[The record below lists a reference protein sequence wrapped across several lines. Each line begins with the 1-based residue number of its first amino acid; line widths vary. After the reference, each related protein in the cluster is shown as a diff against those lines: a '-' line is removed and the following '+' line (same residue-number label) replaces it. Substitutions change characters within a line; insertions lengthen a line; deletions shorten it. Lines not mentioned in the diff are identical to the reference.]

1 MGTRMQAQIRM
12 IVCAWILLFS
22 PAWLTAQYDVFWTT
36 ESKAAYNLIMDLRLE
51 ESMSIIRLQ
60 SITHPENLI
69 WPYLEDYA
77 LFLKIFV
84 REDIKKVPAFLEAST
99 ERIERIGTAGESNPL
114 TLMMQSQIH
123 LHQCALRLQ
132 LNQYAAAAGDV
143 NKAFKLLKKNQKLHP
158 ESVENLRL
166 YAAVKI
172 AFGAIPDQYRWL
184 VSMVTSLSGSIDE
197 GLAELHQ
204 ILEKS
209 HPTKNIY
216 YGETILITALAE
228 GRLNNKPEKALGLMN
243 TYYGK
248 TPGNRLIQYMM
259 ASLHMA
265 AGQNDAAIRVLTLD
279 AGVSGAERIP
289 YLDFMLGKCKLFR
302 GDADADIYFKNFL
315 LFNKGSH
322 FIKEAYQKLA
332 WHSLL
337 KNDRDSYFNSMQLLL
352 IKGDDETDEDQ
363 QAMKEAESQA
373 IPHPQLLR
381 ARLLFDGGY
390 YEKASQILN
399 DAFYNTLTHRAQRL
413 EYLYRKGRVLHAMKA
428 YPEALHYYSLAIKAG
443 ENEPY
448 YYACSAALQSGIIH
462 ETLGS
467 EGAATRYY
475 LICLQINPESYATS
489 LHQKARTGLS
499 RME

>member
-1 MGTRMQAQIRM
+1 MGKRIQAQIRM
-12 IVCAWILLFS
+12 IVCAWILILS
-22 PAWLTAQYDVFWTT
+22 PSILSAQYDIFWTT
-36 ESKAAYNLIMDLRLE
+36 ESKAAYAMIMDLRIE
-51 ESMSIIRLQ
+51 EGLTIIRLQ

-77 LFLKIFV
+77 SFLKIFV
-84 REDIKKVPAFLEAST
+84 REDLRQVPEFLEKSIDRMQ
-99 ERIERIGTAGESNPL
+99 RIAVVGESNPM
-114 TLMMQSQIH
+114 TLMIQSQMH

-132 LNQYAAAAGDV
+132 LNQYSAAASDV
-143 NKAFKLLKKNQKLHP
+143 NKAFKLLKKNQKLFP
-158 ESVENLRL
+158 DDDANLRL

-197 GLAELHQ
+197 GIKELHT
-204 ILEKS
+204 ILERS
-209 HPTKNIY
+209 HPSENMFF
-216 YGETILITALAE
+216 GETILITALAE
-228 GRLNNKPEKALGLMN
+228 GRLYNHPGVAMELMN
-243 TYYGK
+243 KYYGK
-248 TPGNRLIQYMM
+248 LPANRLTQYVM
-259 ASLHMA
+259 ATLNIA
-265 AGQNDAAIRVLTLD
+265 AGNNDAAIKVLTVD
-279 AGVSGAERIP
+279 AGVSNAERVP
-289 YLDFMLGKCKLFR
+289 FLDFMLGKCKLYR
-302 GDADADIYFKNFL
+302 GDEDADIYIKNFL

-337 KNDRDSYFNSMQLLL
+337 KNDRDSYFNYMQLIL

-363 QAMKEAESQA
+363 QAMKEAESQE

-381 ARLLFDGGY
+381 ARFLFDGGY
-390 YEKASQILN
+390 YERASQILN
-399 DAFYNTLTHRAQRL
+399 DEFYETLTHRAQRL

-428 YPEALHYYSLAIKAG
+428 YPEALHYYYLTIKSG

-448 YYACSAALQSGIIH
+448 YFACSAALQSGIIH
-462 ETLGS
+462 ETLGA

-475 LICLQINPESYATS
+475 LICLQINPECYASS